1 MRDLE
6 LRGAGNILGAEQSG
20 HMADIGYDLYIK
32 ILEEAVNEEK
42 GIVLPKKEDCQVDIL
57 CDAYIPDEYIPSGQV
72 RIDMYRKIASIASPE
87 DEDEI
92 LDELYDR
99 FGEPPVSVTNLL
111 KISLI
116 RNSAAESGIKNVSQ
130 KQGIISFYP
139 TVFDMR
145 RCVEFAALPEVKG
158 RVMISTAGKPYF
170 SVKTNFGENSA
181 EIAETAINA
190 YKSLKSSINNT

>member
-1 MRDLE
+1 
-6 LRGAGNILGAEQSG
+6 
-20 HMADIGYDLYIK
+20 
-32 ILEEAVNEEK
+32 
-42 GIVLPKKEDCQVDIL
+42 
-57 CDAYIPDEYIPSGQV
+57 
-72 RIDMYRKIASIASPE
+72 MYRKIASIASPE

-139 TVFDMR
+139 IEFDMR